1 MKDHDPSEIAPVTV
15 ERLRQETL
23 EESREDL
30 EQDGVGRQ
38 RRRGM
43 RRERQDRL
51 ILEQRRQRLPR
62 RWTKATVWSL
72 GIGAVL
78 LAIIWFFS

>member
-1 MKDHDPSEIAPVTV
+1 MNDHDPSEIAPVIV

-43 RRERQDRL
+43 RRERRDRL
-51 ILEQRRQRLPR
+51 ILERRRQRLPR
-62 RWTKATVWSL
+62 RWSQAAVWSL
-72 GIGAVL
+72 VILAGL
-78 LAIIWFFS
+78 LAVVWFLA

>member
-1 MKDHDPSEIAPVTV
+1 MKKGDPADIAPVTA

-23 EESREDL
+23 KQNREDL
-30 EQDGVGRQ
+30 KRDGTGQQ

-62 RWTKATVWSL
+62 RWTQATVWSL
-72 GIGAVL
+72 VIGAVL

>member
-1 MKDHDPSEIAPVTV
+1 MKKGDPADIAPVTA

-23 EESREDL
+23 KQNREDL
-30 EQDGVGRQ
+30 KRDATGQR

-51 ILEQRRQRLPR
+51 ILERRQRGLPR
-62 RWTKATVWSL
+62 RWSRATVWSL
-72 GIGAVL
+72 AIGTGL
-78 LAIIWFFS
+78 LAIVWFFP